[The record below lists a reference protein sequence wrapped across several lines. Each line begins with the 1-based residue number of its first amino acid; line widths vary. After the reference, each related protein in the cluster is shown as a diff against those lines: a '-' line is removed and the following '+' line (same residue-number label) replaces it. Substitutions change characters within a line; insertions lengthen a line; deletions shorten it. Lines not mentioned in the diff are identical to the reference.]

1 MLKTGAESLRGLGR
15 TAGTWHF
22 RVMSTITVP
31 MPDEDL
37 DFLRA
42 YTQAQGI
49 SAETFLAQQAHR
61 LRLHLQRPVHP
72 VVGEASG
79 IIQDDI
85 AGEEAH
91 REHLEK
97 KHA

>member
-1 MLKTGAESLRGLGR
+1 
-15 TAGTWHF
+15 
-22 RVMSTITVP
+22 MSTITVP

-61 LRLHLQRPVHP
+61 LRVHLQRPVHP
-72 VVGEASG
+72 DVEQASG
-79 IIQDDI
+79 IVPPEID
-85 AGEEAH
+85 GEEAH
-91 REHLEK
+91 REHLER